1 MNNESILIWEDK
13 LFGKNNL
20 KKKTL
25 TWSVVLYIGCKTCQT
40 SCCTRKVNSDGECV
54 IKGGVDYA

>member
-1 MNNESILIWEDK
+1 MNNESILTRRTNFW
-13 LFGKNNL
+13 GKIIEQ
-20 KKKTL
+20 KKHWL
-25 TWSVVLYIGCKTCQT
+25 GQLYIGCQTCQT